1 MARLNAFAAFS
12 LICLWVSPFAP
23 GPAPWLVP
31 IIVCWVLASGG
42 FFLVTFE
49 PRVVLGNFVSG
60 IWLNAALLS
69 CIVGLIQFSGNSD
82 QFSHWMNTTQPG
94 EAFANL
100 RQRNQFASLT
110 NIGLVSLFYLSRAQ
124 AKSSRWTGILA
135 LAAAGLLGLG
145 NAASSSRTGLLQVI
159 VLTSILAFWR
169 PWRLPTVWRLLLA
182 TWVAYAVAMAA
193 LPLLIGHEFGDG
205 AILGRFN
212 EQTVACQSRLVLWDN
227 VMTLIAQKPWLGW
240 GWGELDYAHF
250 VTLYPGGPEARFC
263 DILDNAHNLPLHLA
277 VELGVPFAAV
287 VCLTLAGAVAW
298 LKPWLD
304 QDPVRQLAWGVLLV
318 IGLHSLLEYP
328 LWYGPFQIAVI
339 LCVLLLWQSHRTRRV
354 DTSECGFSAILTNGG
369 ISRFVVDAGYAS
381 DSAPEA
387 APTMSKSGNIVY
399 SLVRVSAIF
408 VLAFCGYALWD
419 YHRISQIYLVPS
431 ERSAAYRYNTLEKIK
446 GSWLF
451 QNQVQFAELTTTD
464 VTPENAA
471 YVYAQAQRLLHFSPE
486 ARVAEKLIDSATL
499 LNRTDEVGF
508 FKLRYQAAFPKEFAQ
523 WQASRPTR

>member
-1 MARLNAFAAFS
+1 M
-12 LICLWVSPFAP
+12 
-23 GPAPWLVP
+23 
-31 IIVCWVLASGG
+31 
-42 FFLVTFE
+42 
-49 PRVVLGNFVSG
+49 
-60 IWLNAALLS
+60 
-69 CIVGLIQFSGNSD
+69 
-82 QFSHWMNTTQPG
+82 
-94 EAFANL
+94 
-100 RQRNQFASLT
+100 
-110 NIGLVSLFYLSRAQ
+110 
-124 AKSSRWTGILA
+124 
-135 LAAAGLLGLG
+135 
-145 NAASSSRTGLLQVI
+145 
-159 VLTSILAFWR
+159 
-169 PWRLPTVWRLLLA
+169 
-182 TWVAYAVAMAA
+182 
-193 LPLLIGHEFGDG
+193 
-205 AILGRFN
+205 
-212 EQTVACQSRLVLWDN
+212 
-227 VMTLIAQKPWLGW
+227 
-240 GWGELDYAHF
+240 
-250 VTLYPGGPEARFC
+250 
-263 DILDNAHNLPLHLA
+263 
-277 VELGVPFAAV
+277 GVPFAAV
-287 VCLTLAGAVAW
+287 VCLALASLVAW

-318 IGLHSLLEYP
+318 IGLHGLLEYP

-354 DTSECGFSAILTNGG
+354 DTSGCGFSAILTNGG

-387 APTMSKSGNIVY
+387 APTMLKSGNIVY

-508 FKLRYQAAFPKEFAQ
+508 FKLRYQTAFPKEFAQ